1 MKKALV
7 ARSPIG
13 IFAFDERGELLYY
26 EISDKKHSVDV
37 FLSKELGKDFARNLS
52 GYEIVESS
60 EASAMLRKHVR
71 EYAKTL
77 ANFDDE
83 TLNTLMAEFS
93 VALSTR
99 RLQGAIGRDRLIVQA
114 MRSLDDLNRSINV
127 FTERL
132 YEWYSLHYPE
142 MKNVN
147 IVEVIAKYGH
157 RDNVPNFK
165 SSTGVDLSDED
176 ETALRQ
182 FAYNIQNMQREK
194 KDLEGY
200 VEVTMKE
207 IAHNF
212 ASLIDPLLAARLLA
226 YAGSLEK
233 LARMPASTIQLLGAE
248 KAMFRHLHEKGRSPK
263 YGMIYNSELIQ
274 KAPAESRGKIARIL
288 SAKLMLAAR
297 IDYYSG
303 RDDSEKMLRE
313 MKEEMG
319 RLK

>member
-1 MKKALV
+1 
-7 ARSPIG
+7 
-13 IFAFDERGELLYY
+13 
-26 EISDKKHSVDV
+26 
-37 FLSKELGKDFARNLS
+37 
-52 GYEIVESS
+52 
-60 EASAMLRKHVR
+60 
-71 EYAKTL
+71 
-77 ANFDDE
+77 
-83 TLNTLMAEFS
+83 
-93 VALSTR
+93 
-99 RLQGAIGRDRLIVQA
+99 
-114 MRSLDDLNRSINV
+114 
-127 FTERL
+127 
-132 YEWYSLHYPE
+132 
-142 MKNVN
+142 
-147 IVEVIAKYGH
+147 
-157 RDNVPNFK
+157 
-165 SSTGVDLSDED
+165 
-176 ETALRQ
+176 
-182 FAYNIQNMQREK
+182 
-194 KDLEGY
+194 
-200 VEVTMKE
+200 E

>member
-1 MKKALV
+1 MKRALIS
-7 ARSPIG
+7 RSPLG
-13 IFAFDERGELLYY
+13 VFAFSEAGELLYY
-26 EISDKKHSVDV
+26 KIWDQKRAVDL
-37 FLSKELGKDFARNLS
+37 FLAKELDKGFTDSLS
-52 GYEIVESS
+52 GYQIEESPA
-60 EASAMLRKHVR
+60 ASGFLRKHVR
-71 EYAKTL
+71 EYSKTL

-83 TLNTLMAEFS
+83 SFNSMLSAFALS
-93 VALSTR
+93 LSTR

-114 MRSLDDLNRSINV
+114 VRSLDDLNRAINV

-142 MKNVN
+142 MKNAN
-147 IVEVIAKYGH
+147 IIETVARGR
-157 RDNVPNFK
+157 RDNIPGFR
-165 SSTGVDLSDED
+165 SSTGVDLSEED

-182 FAYNIQNMQREK
+182 FAFTIQNLNREK
-194 KDLEGY
+194 KDLENY
-200 VEVTMKE
+200 LSVAMKE
-207 IAHNF
+207 TARNF

-274 KAPAESRGKIARIL
+274 KASAESRGKVARL
-288 SAKLMLAAR
+288 LASRLMLAAR

-303 RDDSEKMLRE
+303 RDDSVKMLRE
-313 MKEEMG
+313 MKEEIG